1 MTILVAMDS
10 FKGSLSSSQA
20 NRAVK
25 EGIHLIDPSERVRTV
40 TVADGGEGTIEA
52 LRHPFQLELNEYPV
66 LDALGTVKKATYG
79 YNPSTKV
86 AVIEVAQICGL
97 PEIPE
102 NLRDPVHATTYGVGE
117 LILAA
122 IEKDATNLYIG
133 LGGSATT
140 DGGFGM
146 LRALGIRFFDEN
158 EEELLHAGLLHQIHR
173 IDETGMHASLEGC
186 SFTIIC
192 DVENPFFG
200 EAGAAHVYGPQKG
213 ADEEMVQLLD
223 DGLRRM
229 ATVILSAKGIDL

>member
-10 FKGSLSSSQA
+10 FKGSLSSSLA
-20 NRAVK
+20 NRAVQ
-25 EGIHLIDPSERVRTV
+25 EGIHLINPSERVRTV

-52 LRHPFQLELNEYPV
+52 LRHPFQLDLNEYPV
-66 LDALGTVKKATYG
+66 LDAIGTVKKATYG
-79 YNPSTKV
+79 YNTSTKV

-122 IEKDATNLYIG
+122 IEKGATHLYIG

-158 EEELLHAGLLHQIHR
+158 EEESTDRKKEQMR
-173 IDETGMHASLEGC
+173 RWSDCSMTGYVAWRQSYSRAKE
-186 SFTIIC
+186 STFNVYRV
-192 DVENPFFG
+192 VERQ
-200 EAGAAHVYGPQKG
+200 E
-213 ADEEMVQLLD
+213 D
-223 DGLRRM
+223 
-229 ATVILSAKGIDL
+229 